1 LFNGGTAFWMKN
13 EMRRARLHRKIGR
26 QEEAQR
32 IEDKLERL
40 LAVADPD
47 FPLLNE
53 LHEEQRLSAAR

>member
-1 LFNGGTAFWMKN
+1 
-13 EMRRARLHRKIGR
+13 MRRARLHCKIGR

-40 LAVADPD
+40 HAVADPD